1 MDFEPAYSRYPLASV
16 NQRLGALI
24 VDFLSCWFISELTLS
39 LLSVTSSNPLRLF
52 TFVVTWFV
60 FRVFISARS
69 QGQSFGRWLM
79 SIRVIDAEYGKTATI
94 GAFIKRE
101 ALVFIC
107 SIFLIETITS
117 TFIVFAWIPFAADAA
132 FAIVDEEKRQAFHD
146 RISSTI
152 SIQTRKGFQI
162 DQKLGKLF
170 NQAGEQASKLYQ
182 SRQDRDVYADEYPTP
197 RKPKRRPRTKSRPP
211 QDFYPEDDYSYRDSG
226 RDSQN
231 PLDDGFGQV
240 DDFEQD
246 NFYQPDYQSDYQD
259 RPNRSDRAN
268 KANRGDRYSASS
280 DNQERWDQNFGN
292 DPEDEWGMPKSER
305 SLSRPRPS
313 SDDSQQQPP
322 KRSARRPRRR

>member
-24 VDFLSCWFISELTLS
+24 IDFLSCWFIAELTLS
-39 LLSVTSSNPLRLF
+39 LLSVTSSSPLRLF
-52 TFVVTWFV
+52 TFVVTWFI
-60 FRVFISARS
+60 FRVFIAARS

-94 GAFIKRE
+94 GSFLKRE
-101 ALVFIC
+101 SLVFVC
-107 SIFLIETITS
+107 SLFLIETITS

-132 FAIVDEEKRQAFHD
+132 FAVVDEEKRQAFHD

-182 SRQDRDVYADEYPTP
+182 SRQVRDAYADEYATP

-211 QDFYPEDDYSYRDSG
+211 QDFYPEPDYSYKEPE
-226 RDSQN
+226 N
-231 PLDDGFGQV
+231 PLDSGYGQE
-240 DDFEQD
+240 DDF
-246 NFYQPDYQSDYQD
+246 YQSDQVD
-259 RPNRSDRAN
+259 RSSSSSRRTARNAN
-268 KANRGDRYSASS
+268 DGNNDSWGR
-280 DNQERWDQNFGN
+280 NFG
-292 DPEDEWGMPKSER
+292 DDAEDEWGMPKRDR
-305 SLSRPRPS
+305 SLSRPSRPS
-313 SDDSQQQPP
+313 AEDQQPP